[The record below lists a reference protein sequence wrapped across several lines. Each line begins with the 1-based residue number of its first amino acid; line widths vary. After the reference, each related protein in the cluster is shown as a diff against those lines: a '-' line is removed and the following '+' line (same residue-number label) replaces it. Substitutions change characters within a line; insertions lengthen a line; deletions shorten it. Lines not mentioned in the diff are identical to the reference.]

1 MELEKETSEA
11 VNQQEGEEGSAEDEE
26 KEPIKDGAGCA
37 DAGKLEE
44 KEGIEEIKQE
54 NGKEVE
60 SKEMKERGGNAG
72 EGEEVKRQKVQ
83 GKGEEEEEVEEAKS
97 GGEEDDGEEREE
109 TGAEKKSAATNS
121 RKKGMTEIAELS
133 SPKTPGS
140 DRPTRE
146 RKLVERFMM
155 NEKARS
161 STPKP
166 VAIEKVL

>member
-11 VNQQEGEEGSAEDEE
+11 EKNQQEGEEGSAEDEE
-26 KEPIKDGAGCA
+26 KEPIKDDAGCA
-37 DAGKLEE
+37 DAGNLEE
-44 KEGIEEIKQE
+44 KEGIEEVKQE

-60 SKEMKERGGNAG
+60 SKEMKEKGGNAG
-72 EGEEVKRQKVQ
+72 EDEEVKTQIVHEM
-83 GKGEEEEEVEEAKS
+83 GEEEEAKS
-97 GGEEDDGEEREE
+97 GGEEEEEDEGEEIEE

-121 RKKGMTEIAELS
+121 RKRRKSETAELS
-133 SPKTPGS
+133 SPRTPGS

-155 NEKARS
+155 NEKARN